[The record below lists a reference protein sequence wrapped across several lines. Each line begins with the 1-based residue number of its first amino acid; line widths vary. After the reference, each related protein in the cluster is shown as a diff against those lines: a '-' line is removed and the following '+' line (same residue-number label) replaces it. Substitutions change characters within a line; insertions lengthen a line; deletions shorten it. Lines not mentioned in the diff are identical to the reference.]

1 MPEDI
6 LANKEIKNTK
16 VAKSNWN
23 PDLAQDL
30 GKNQVRMNLM
40 KRTSELGVKP
50 GPDRSMKTQG
60 GTLFRITFILKVCP
74 QTTST
79 SSNNRSTI
87 ELVRSIH
94 PLNWS
99 FSSIITCLVSAGPW
113 VQFLDPLTERKV

>member
-16 VAKSNWN
+16 VAKSNQN

-40 KRTSELGVKP
+40 KRASELGVKL

-60 GTLFRITFILKVCP
+60 GTLFHITFILNVP
-74 QTTST
+74 RPPASAATT
-79 SSNNRSTI
+79 
-87 ELVRSIH
+87 EA
-94 PLNWS
+94 PLNLLEVYILW
-99 FSSIITCLVSAGPW
+99 TGALV
-113 VQFLDPLTERKV
+113 L

>member
-40 KRTSELGVKP
+40 KRASELGV
-50 GPDRSMKTQG
+50 
-60 GTLFRITFILKVCP
+60 
-74 QTTST
+74 
-79 SSNNRSTI
+79 
-87 ELVRSIH
+87 
-94 PLNWS
+94 
-99 FSSIITCLVSAGPW
+99 
-113 VQFLDPLTERKV
+113 